1 MHKTESFALSSGSK
15 ISKPFINQLYFPLV
29 EEKYI
34 CISKSSKFPSE
45 NYGFLDDVAFHI
57 NPYLEK
63 NDIKIIQIGTT
74 SESSIYYSKNYNFL
88 NINQAAY
95 IIKNSLLYIGNLNI
109 YSNIASMFGVKIVCP
124 SKISY
129 INSIKPYWSKA
140 SNCKILQSNR
150 KNFKPISAPEE
161 SPKTINDIHPEKV
174 GKAILDLL
182 KIKNNLN
189 KIKTL
194 YTGSGYESKT
204 IEIIPNFVPEPNFP
218 IEGVLNVRL
227 DKHFDVNNLI
237 KIAQSKKVNIV
248 TDQVIDKNSLKLI
261 KDNIE
266 SITFYINSETDPKE
280 IDYLSQLGKP
290 VKLLAKNLK
299 NLQEMRVK
307 LLDYDITEVKEQS
320 KSDTGIKSIT
330 PNTKFLSRKT
340 VLSEGQV
347 YNSNLSASLK
357 QNNVSVLDSK
367 DFWEDLDFI
376 RIYEENP

>member
-174 GKAILDLL
+174 GKAVLDLL
-182 KIKNNLN
+182 KIKNNLKLDHLKLHQHLVLKNNLN

-320 KSDTGIKSIT
+320 KSDTGIKS
-330 PNTKFLSRKT
+330 
-340 VLSEGQV
+340 
-347 YNSNLSASLK
+347 ASLK

>member
-1 MHKTESFALSSGSK
+1 MHKAESFALSSGSK

-29 EEKYI
+29 EDKYV
-34 CISKSSKFPSE
+34 CISKTSKFPSE
-45 NYGFLDDVAFHI
+45 NYGFFDDVAFHI

-63 NDIKIIQIGTT
+63 NDIKIIQIGVAND
-74 SESSIYYSKNYNFL
+74 SPIYYSKNYNFI

-95 IIKNSLLYIGNLNI
+95 VIRNSLLYIGNLNI
-109 YSNIASMFGVKIVCP
+109 YSNIASMFDVGVVCP

-129 INSIKPYWSKA
+129 VDSIKPYWSKP
-140 SNCKILQSNR
+140 SDCKILQSNR
-150 KNFKPISAPEE
+150 KNFKPIFAPDET
-161 SPKTINDIHPEKV
+161 PKTINDIHPEKV
-174 GKAILDLL
+174 AKAILDSL

-194 YTGSGYESKT
+194 YTGSGYEAKT

-218 IEGVLNVRL
+218 IEGILNVRV
-227 DKHFDVNNLI
+227 DKHFDVDNLM

-248 TDQVIDKNSLKLI
+248 TDQVIDKNTLKLI
-261 KDNIE
+261 KENIE
-266 SITFYINSETDPKE
+266 SITFYINAETDPKE

-307 LLDYDITEVKEQS
+307 FLDYDIIEVKEQS

-347 YNSNLSASLK
+347 YNSNLSASLR
-357 QNNVSVLDSK
+357 QNNVSVLDNK
-367 DFWEDLDFI
+367 DFWEDLDFM